1 MRSTLRIRW
10 LLLGLALFGSVSQAA
25 TGPETAHLLN
35 QCYQSTLSQCPGD
48 NPAYFCSGV
57 LLRGSQGTGEFW
69 KHNADA
75 TQLGAE
81 GMNYLRTD
89 LGTRTLAQ
97 AYGAVFSDPFTAIG
111 LGKSLDVLC
120 AYPFEF
126 PIPATRPKMGCGWA
140 SAAVQRAPDISSCTA
155 LGVTDAQGWLEHF
168 ARQSNEAVAQ
178 CSLSSQ
184 NPAQFKASLL
194 AHQGL
199 DATWSARPMRVQVHN
214 WDELAPAKL
223 ALQAL
228 FYDVT
233 QTGSLL
239 GAQKDQRDYFKATGE
254 WLPILR
260 MDLGQPAD
268 RVFGFNLQ
276 DQLYI
281 GYDVVAR
288 LNARSVD
295 TRTTCQGNSAAF
307 HCSGVL
313 VRSTNVSTAYHSW
326 DPSDSSINGNGVSF
340 TYIADGTRITRTYKP
355 QGFIVRESFAPS
367 GKPLTVRCLYPF
379 DAGTSGSADI
389 CRTHGGQCE
398 ELGITTR
405 ELWIARY
412 ATGPTRTC
420 AFNTQAQNFQLATTV
435 RPDATDPLG
444 WNELI
449 MAAWTEDDPQHLPL
463 EAFAVFTPSLQAGDG
478 LVGAR
483 YIQRDYFQVTGRFLP
498 VVRVL
503 LTAAPGSTFA
513 YDVEDQALGD
523 SSTQALSTAI
533 PFQPRAMRDD

>member
-1 MRSTLRIRW
+1 VEITMRSTLRIRW

-184 NPAQFKASLL
+184 NPAQFKLPACL
-194 AHQGL
+194 HTKGL
-199 DATWSARPMRVQVHN
+199 MPRGLH
-214 WDELAPAKL
+214 
-223 ALQAL
+223 
-228 FYDVT
+228 
-233 QTGSLL
+233 
-239 GAQKDQRDYFKATGE
+239 
-254 WLPILR
+254 
-260 MDLGQPAD
+260 D
-268 RVFGFNLQ
+268 RCG
-276 DQLYI
+276 
-281 GYDVVAR
+281 
-288 LNARSVD
+288 
-295 TRTTCQGNSAAF
+295 C
-307 HCSGVL
+307 
-313 VRSTNVSTAYHSW
+313 
-326 DPSDSSINGNGVSF
+326 
-340 TYIADGTRITRTYKP
+340 
-355 QGFIVRESFAPS
+355 
-367 GKPLTVRCLYPF
+367 RC
-379 DAGTSGSADI
+379 
-389 CRTHGGQCE
+389 
-398 ELGITTR
+398 
-405 ELWIARY
+405 
-412 ATGPTRTC
+412 
-420 AFNTQAQNFQLATTV
+420 
-435 RPDATDPLG
+435 
-444 WNELI
+444 
-449 MAAWTEDDPQHLPL
+449 
-463 EAFAVFTPSLQAGDG
+463 
-478 LVGAR
+478 
-483 YIQRDYFQVTGRFLP
+483 VTGTNWPLRSWHCKHCFM
-498 VVRVL
+498 
-503 LTAAPGSTFA
+503 T
-513 YDVEDQALGD
+513 
-523 SSTQALSTAI
+523 
-533 PFQPRAMRDD
+533 